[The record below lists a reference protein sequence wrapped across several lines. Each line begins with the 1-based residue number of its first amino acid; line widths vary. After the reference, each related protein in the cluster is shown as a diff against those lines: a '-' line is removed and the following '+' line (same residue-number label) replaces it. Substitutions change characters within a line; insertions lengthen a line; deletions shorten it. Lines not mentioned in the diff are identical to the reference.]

1 MPYMKKDKNGKSVRD
16 YRREYDLYHSRPD
29 QIANRSKRVTAR
41 REMEKAGKVSKG
53 DGMDVDHK
61 RALSKGGSN
70 STNNLRVRT
79 DSANRSFQRN
89 ADGSMKRNVK

>member
-1 MPYMKKDKNGKSVRD
+1 MTKDKNGKSVRD

-29 QIANRSKRVTAR
+29 QIAKRSERVTAR

-61 RALSKGGSN
+61 RPLSRGGSN
-70 STNNLRVRT
+70 ANSNLRVRT
-79 DSANRSFQRN
+79 SSANRSFQRN
-89 ADGSMKRNVK
+89 ADGSVKRNGK